1 MCKRPP
7 LYDHIIIN
15 INIIFKIY
23 LMESDHMLALEAK
36 QAAYNKTHPN
46 YYIYRGVIMGD
57 PGTGRSTLAMN
68 YTKDES

>member
-1 MCKRPP
+1 
-7 LYDHIIIN
+7 
-15 INIIFKIY
+15 
-23 LMESDHMLALEAK
+23 MESDHMLALEAK